1 MSTED
6 AETDAGDGAAEGTA
20 ADEEAAGDAPPVGD
34 RERFADVPDQYDP
47 DTVEDRVFDFWDET
61 DAYERTVDHRADGED
76 FFFVDGPPYTSGAA
90 HMGTT
95 WNKVLKDCYVR
106 YLRMQGY
113 DVTDRPGYDM
123 HGLPIETKVEER
135 LGFENKK
142 DIQEFGEDAFIEECK
157 AYADEQL
164 AGLQSDFQSFGV
176 WMDWDD
182 PYKTVN
188 PEYMEAAWWGFEQA
202 HQRGLV
208 EQGQRSISQCPRC
221 ETAIANNEVEYE
233 DVEDPSVYVK
243 FDLEDREGSLVIWT
257 TTPWTIPANTFV
269 AVDEDGS
276 YVGVDATKNG
286 ETERL
291 YLAEPKVEEVL
302 STGRYDDYEVV
313 EELLGE
319 DLVGWAYEHPLR
331 EEVPDAPGG
340 GANDFEGALEVYT
353 ADYVDT
359 EGEGTG
365 LVHSA
370 PGHGE
375 EDFERGRELGLDVF
389 CPVGADGVYGEQAGE
404 YAGKFVKDADEA
416 IIADLESSGAML
428 HAGHTHHS
436 YGHCWRC
443 DTGIIQIVTD
453 QWFITIT
460 DVKEELL
467 DNIGESEW
475 YPQWARDNRF
485 RDFVEDA
492 PDWNVSRQRYWGIPI
507 PIWVPEDWG
516 GSMENAV
523 VIGDREELAARVDQD
538 IDPEAVDLHKD
549 TVDDLTITEER
560 AGDSVVYE
568 RVPDV
573 FDVWLDSSVATWGT
587 VNFPAETDAYD
598 ELWPADLIIEAHD
611 QTRGWFWSQL
621 GMGTA
626 ATGESPY
633 EQVLMHGY
641 ANMPDGRGMSK
652 SKGIFVDPHEVIDDY
667 GVDPMRLFLLS
678 VTAQGEDMN
687 FSWDETAE
695 MQRRLNI
702 LWNVARFPLPYMR
715 EDGFTPDQ
723 ADLETVADDLELV
736 DEWVL
741 SRLQSVK
748 AAMTGHMADFE
759 NDKAVDELLEFVV
772 EDVSRFY
779 VQVVRE
785 RMWDEEESASKRAAY
800 TTLYTVLEDVAAL
813 FAPFTP
819 FVAEEV
825 YRSLTGDTG
834 HPTVHMCDWP
844 EPVERWHD
852 VGLEADIAVVRA
864 VEEAGSNARQQA
876 ERKLR
881 WPVQRVVV
889 DVAADESSDAG
900 VADTVRL
907 REGILADRLNARGVE
922 VVGPDRSWGELTYS
936 AEADMSL
943 LGPAFGDDAGMVM
956 NALNDARVSEPTVD
970 ALESAVEDALGES
983 VDLDEEMVEFVRH
996 TPEGVAGAAFE
1007 APDGEGVVY
1016 VDTTLTEGI
1025 ESEGYAREVIRR
1037 VQEMRKELDLAME
1050 APIRLEYAVA
1060 DDRVAAL
1067 VDEHADLIAEEVRA
1081 EAVGEVTNGYRKTWD
1096 VEGIEVEIA
1105 IRELAPSKQS
1115 N

>member
-1 MSTED
+1 MSTDD
-6 AETDAGDGAAEGTA
+6 ADGDGEPAART
-20 ADEEAAGDAPPVGD
+20 
-34 RERFADVPDQYDP
+34 ERFADVPDQYDP
-47 DTVEDRVFDFWDET
+47 DAVEDRVFDYWDAV
-61 DAYERTVDHRADGED
+61 DAYERTKEHRADGED
-76 FFFVDGPPYTSGAA
+76 YFFVDGPPYTSGSA

-95 WNKVLKDCYVR
+95 WNKTLKDCYLR

-123 HGLPIETKVEER
+123 HGLPIETRVEER
-135 LGFENKK
+135 LDFENKK
-142 DIQEFGEDAFIEECK
+142 DIEEFGEDAFIEECK

-164 AGLQSDFQSFGV
+164 DGLQSDFQSFGV

-182 PYKTVN
+182 PYKTVS

-202 HQRGLV
+202 HERGLV

-243 FDLEDREGSLVIWT
+243 FDLDDREGSLVIWT

-269 AVDEDGS
+269 AVDGEGS
-276 YVGVDATKNG
+276 YVGVDAERDG

-291 YLAEPKVEEVL
+291 YVAKPKVESVL

-313 EELLGE
+313 EELTGE
-319 DLVGWAYEHPLR
+319 DLVGWSYEHPLR
-331 EEVPDAPGG
+331 EEVPEAPDG
-340 GANDFEGALEVYT
+340 EGALEVYT
-353 ADYVDT
+353 GEYVDT
-359 EGEGTG
+359 EGDGTG

-375 EDFERGRELGLDVF
+375 EDFDRGTELGLDIF
-389 CPVGADGVYGEQAGE
+389 CPVGADGVYGESAGA
-404 YAGKFVKDADEA
+404 YAGTFVKDADRE
-416 IIADLESSGAML
+416 IIDDLDANGAL
-428 HAGHTHHS
+428 LAEETTTHS

-460 DVKEELL
+460 DIKAELL
-467 DNIGESEW
+467 ANIEDSEW
-475 YPQWARDNRF
+475 HPQWARDNRF

-507 PIWVPEDWG
+507 PIWVPSADSSANGGGEAADGWN
-516 GSMENAV
+516 GSMEQAIV
-523 VIGDREELAARVDQD
+523 VGDREELAERVDQD
-538 IDPEAVDLHKD
+538 IDPDDVDLHKD
-549 TVDDLTITEER
+549 TVDDLTITED
-560 AGDSVVYE
+560 GVTYE

-587 VNFPAETDAYD
+587 LNYPEDDSRFDD
-598 ELWPADLIIEAHD
+598 LWPADLIMEAHD

-621 GMGTA
+621 GMSTA
-626 ATGESPY
+626 ATGEIPY
-633 EQVLMHGY
+633 KQVLMHGY

-652 SKGIFVDPHEVIDDY
+652 SKGILVDPHEVIEEY

-687 FSWDETAE
+687 FSWDETQE

-715 EDGFTPDQ
+715 ADDFDPDAVSL
-723 ADLETVADDLELV
+723 ADVEDDLELV

-741 SRLQSVK
+741 SRLQTVE
-748 AAMTGHMADFE
+748 AEMTDAMADFE
-759 NDKAVDELLEFVV
+759 NDRAANALIDFVV

-779 VQVVRE
+779 IQVVRE
-785 RMWDEEESASKRAAY
+785 RMWDEADSPSKRAAY
-800 TTLYTVLEDVAAL
+800 ATLYTVLEEVAAL

-825 YRSLTGDTG
+825 YGSLTGDAG

-844 EPVERWHD
+844 EPEDRWRD
-852 VGLEADIAVVRA
+852 VGLEGDIEVVRA

-881 WPVQRVVV
+881 WPVKRVVV
-889 DVAADESSDAG
+889 DVDDAG
-900 VADTVRL
+900 DEADATDVAGTVEL
-907 REGILADRLNARGVE
+907 RADILADRLNARDIQ
-922 VVGPDRSWGELTYS
+922 VVGPDGEWGELTYS

-943 LGPAFGDDAGMVM
+943 LGPEFGDDAGRVM
-956 NALNDARVSEPTVD
+956 GALNDARVAEPTVE
-970 ALESAVEDALGES
+970 ALESAVAAELDES
-983 VDLDEEMVEFVRH
+983 VDLDEAMVEFVRH
-996 TPEGVAGAAFE
+996 TPDGVAGAEFA
-1007 APDGEGVVY
+1007 ALDSEGVVY
-1016 VDTTLTEGI
+1016 VDTTLTEDI
-1025 ESEGYAREVIRR
+1025 ESEGYAREVVRR
-1037 VQEMRKELDLAME
+1037 VQEMRKELDLDME
-1050 APIRLEYAVA
+1050 ESIRLEYEVR
-1060 DDRVAAL
+1060 DDRVADL
-1067 VDEHADLIAEEVRA
+1067 VAEHADLIADEVRA
-1081 EAVGEVTNGYRKTWD
+1081 EEVGDVADGHRKTWD
-1096 VEGIEVEIA
+1096 VEDIEVEIA
-1105 IRELAPSKQS
+1105 IEALAAAEASD
-1115 N
+1115 